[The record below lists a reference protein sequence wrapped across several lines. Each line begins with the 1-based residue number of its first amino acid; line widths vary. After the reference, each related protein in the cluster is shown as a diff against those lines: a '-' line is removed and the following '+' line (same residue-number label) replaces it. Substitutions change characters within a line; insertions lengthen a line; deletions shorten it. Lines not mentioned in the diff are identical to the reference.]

1 MNTVAAALRAA
12 TQTLGAGSDTAAL
25 DAQLLLAQVSGRGRA
40 WLLAH
45 GDRPLTPPQ
54 ARRFSALVARRAR
67 GEPLAYIRRRQAF
80 FDRDFHVSPA
90 VLIPRPE
97 SEQLLELA
105 LGHTAQDFGGTVA
118 DVGTGSGALGI
129 AFAALR
135 PRARV
140 ILTDISPAALAVARV
155 NARRHG
161 VKPTFLQGD
170 LLDPLLARGER
181 VDLLLA
187 NLPYVRSADLPGL
200 DVSRHE
206 PWIALDGGPEGMD
219 LIRRLLGNL
228 RCVCQPGALVLL
240 EIGMQQG
247 AEALRLAQGLRPRQ
261 ARVLQDLAGLDR
273 VLRVK
278 F

>member
-1 MNTVAAALRAA
+1 MKTVAAALRAA
-12 TQTLGAGSDTAAL
+12 PQTLKAGSDTAAL
-25 DAQLLLAQVSGRGRA
+25 DAQLLLAQVSGQGRA

-45 GDRPLTPPQ
+45 GDRPLTPAQ
-54 ARRFSALVARRAR
+54 ARRFAALVARRAQ

-80 FDRDFHVSPA
+80 FGRDFHVSPA

-105 LGHTAQDFGGTVA
+105 LAHTAQDFSGTVA

-140 ILTDISPAALAVARV
+140 ILTDVSPAALAVARV

-161 VKPTFLQGD
+161 VNPTFLQGD
-170 LLDPLLARGER
+170 LLDPLLARRER
-181 VDLLLA
+181 ADLLLA

-200 DVSRHE
+200 AVSRHE
-206 PWIALDGGPEGMD
+206 PWIALDGGAEGLD
-219 LIRRLLGNL
+219 FIRRLLGNL
-228 RCVCQPGALVLL
+228 RCVSQPGALALL
-240 EIGMQQG
+240 EIGMLQG

-261 ARVLQDLAGLDR
+261 ARVFKDLAGLDR
-273 VLRVK
+273 VLRLEI
-278 F
+278 